1 MILTEDFLKNEVNEY
16 NCVKNFSLFLEDK
29 KFNNKE
35 SYDLF
40 ISHSFM
46 DKQLVG
52 VLYKKFE
59 EAGYKVYIDWKEAKL
74 QDRENVSSE
83 TAKILRERMNQCSGL
98 SYIATGNNVN
108 SKWCPWELGYADGKK
123 NRAAI
128 LPILNSRN
136 NEYKGLEYLGIYPYI
151 DYEKNKKSGKY
162 EFWVNDSKDRNK
174 YTVLRE
180 WLETGNLKDHNAN

>member
-1 MILTEDFLKNEVNEY
+1 MLENRKFIVNKN
-16 NCVKNFSLFLEDK
+16 
-29 KFNNKE
+29 
-35 SYDLF
+35 YDLF

-46 DKQLVG
+46 DKELVE
-52 VLYKKFE
+52 VLYEKFE
-59 EAGYKVYIDWKEAKL
+59 EAGYEVYIDWKESSL

-83 TAKILRERMNQCSGL
+83 TAKILRERINNWLGL
-98 SYIATGNNVN
+98 SYIATENIVN

-128 LPILNSRN
+128 LPILNNGS

-151 DYEKNKKSGKY
+151 DYNTSINGKY
-162 EFWVNDSKDRNK
+162 EFWVNDQKDRNK

-180 WLETGNLKDHNAN
+180 WLETGKLNEHNAN

>member
-1 MILTEDFLKNEVNEY
+1 MILTKDFLQNEVNKY
-16 NCVKNFSLFLEDK
+16 SSLNKFSLLLESR
-29 KFNNKE
+29 KFDNNKN
-35 SYDLF
+35 YDLF

-46 DKQLVG
+46 DKQLVE

-59 EAGYKVYIDWKEAKL
+59 EAGYKVYIDWKEEKL

-83 TAKILRERMNQCSGL
+83 TAKILRERMNRCSGL
-98 SYIATGNNVN
+98 SYIATGNIVN

-128 LPILNSRN
+128 LPILNSGS

-151 DYEKNKKSGKY
+151 DYNASTNGKY
-162 EFWVNDSKDRNK
+162 EFWVNDPKDRNK

-180 WLETGNLKDHNAN
+180 WLETGKLKDHNAN

>member
-1 MILTEDFLKNEVNEY
+1 MILTKSFLENELKKKNKFN
-16 NCVKNFSLFLEDK
+16 NFSLLLENR
-29 KFNNKE
+29 KFIVNKN
-35 SYDLF
+35 YDLF

-46 DKQLVG
+46 DKELVE
-52 VLYKKFE
+52 VLYEKFE
-59 EAGYKVYIDWKEAKL
+59 EAGYEVYIDWKESSL

-83 TAKILRERMNQCSGL
+83 TAKILRERINNCLGL
-98 SYIATGNNVN
+98 SYIATGNIVN

-128 LPILNSRN
+128 LPILNNGS

-151 DYEKNKKSGKY
+151 DYNTSTNGKY
-162 EFWVNDSKDRNK
+162 EFWVNDPKDRNK

-180 WLETGNLKDHNAN
+180 WLETGKLNEHNAN